1 MLSTLPSFPSS
12 TDSSP
17 LISTY
22 LSIRNDIITLLK
34 KISNHLNFK
43 SQTFFLSI
51 TYMDELVHV
60 MPQHHNDN
68 IIIVHNDLYIKALT
82 CLVIAS
88 KYQEIDYIIPNLR
101 KYIECYRM
109 YSSKH
114 SMFVTMEM
122 LRCEEVNV
130 LVLLKYK
137 LCYYSV
143 YDYIVFMFCHG
154 VVTQDELKRVD
165 NNNNNE
171 INDSKMKRS
180 LERIYI
186 KARELLDKVIY
197 MEEMVYHVCH
207 RAYFAIYITER
218 SVKEVLC
225 VKQSEEGDIAFRKVV
240 IEVYKSDNYYKDET
254 FEKIKQKIEECCKC
268 NSKMNGNDNDKGKK
282 LVKQSSTSLS
292 RMYLQNNY
300 RLFNSNNNNNIYKI
314 QRNNF
319 YSCNNSA
326 TNIFNVVQNNSNTN
340 CDNINKHERHNNNNN
355 GLRGKSIYSNVTILH
370 MKPHN
375 EHTYNHHCNLLN
387 NFHLLPTTSHT
398 LRAISSYKH
407 HHLHQRSVI
416 STQDILHKT
425 KQLLSKALPP
435 PSSSSSS
442 TSFKRSNILL
452 SSIKYNKLYNYN

>member
-1 MLSTLPSFPSS
+1 MLSTSPSFPSS

-22 LSIRNDIITLLK
+22 LSIRNDILTLLK

-68 IIIVHNDLYIKALT
+68 TVIVHNDLYIKALT

-88 KYQEIDYIIPNLR
+88 KYQEIDYVIPNLR

-109 YSSKH
+109 YNNKH
-114 SMFVTMEM
+114 STFVTIEM

-130 LVLLKYK
+130 LMLLKYK
-137 LCYYSV
+137 LYYYSV

-154 VVTQDELKRVD
+154 VVTQDELKRID
-165 NNNNNE
+165 NNNNE

-186 KARELLDKVIY
+186 KARELLDKVIC
-197 MEEMVYHVCH
+197 MEEMVCYVSY
-207 RAYFAIYITER
+207 RAYFAIYIMER

-254 FEKIKQKIEECCKC
+254 FEKIKQKIEECYKC

-300 RLFNSNNNNNIYKI
+300 CSFNSNNNIYKI

-326 TNIFNVVQNNSNTN
+326 TNIFNVVQNNSNTK
-340 CDNINKHERHNNNNN
+340 CGCGNINKHERHSNNNNV
-355 GLRGKSIYSNVTILH
+355 RKDIYSNVTMLH

-375 EHTYNHHCNLLN
+375 EHTYNHRHNLLN
-387 NFHLLPTTSHT
+387 NFHLVPTTSHT
-398 LRAISSYKH
+398 RRAISSYKHNHFLDKTYNNNNH

-425 KQLLSKALPP
+425 KQLFSKAAL
-435 PSSSSSS
+435 PSSS
-442 TSFKRSNILL
+442 T
-452 SSIKYNKLYNYN
+452 KYNKLYNYN

>member
-1 MLSTLPSFPSS
+1 MLSYSSLPSS
-12 TDSSP
+12 TIVSP

-34 KISNHLNFK
+34 KISNRLNFK
-43 SQTFFLSI
+43 SQTFFLSV

-60 MPQHHNDN
+60 MPYIHNDN
-68 IIIVHNDLYIKALT
+68 TVIVCNDLYIKALT

-88 KYQEIDYIIPNLR
+88 KYQEIDYVIPNLR
-101 KYIECYRM
+101 KFIECYRM
-109 YSSKH
+109 FSYKY
-114 SMFVTMEM
+114 SMFVTIEM
-122 LRCEEVNV
+122 LRYEEVNV

-165 NNNNNE
+165 NNNE

-186 KARELLDKVIY
+186 KARELLDKVIC
-197 MEEMVYHVCH
+197 MEEMVYYISYRV
-207 RAYFAIYITER
+207 YFAIYIMER
-218 SVKEVLC
+218 SVKEVLFS
-225 VKQSEEGDIAFRKVV
+225 KQSEEGDIAFRKVV
-240 IEVYKSDNYYKDET
+240 IEVYKSDYYKDET
-254 FEKIKQKIEECCKC
+254 FEKIKQKVEEKCRC
-268 NSKMNGNDNDKGKK
+268 NSKMDRNDNDKGKK

-300 RLFNSNNNNNIYKI
+300 RSFNSNNNNIYKI

-340 CDNINKHERHNNNNN
+340 CGNINKHEQHSNN
-355 GLRGKSIYSNVTILH
+355 GRKDIYSNVTMLH
-370 MKPHN
+370 MEKPHN
-375 EHTYNHHCNLLN
+375 EHTYDHCRNLLN
-387 NFHLLPTTSHT
+387 NFHLISNTSHT
-398 LRAISSYKH
+398 RRAISSYKH
-407 HHLHQRSVI
+407 HHFLDKTYNKHHHPPHQRSVI
-416 STQDILHKT
+416 STQDILYKT
-425 KQLLSKALPP
+425 KQLFSKAPP
-435 PSSSSSS
+435 SSS
-442 TSFKRSNILL
+442 TSFKHSNILL
-452 SSIKYNKLYNYN
+452 SSTKYNKLYNYN